1 MHYIKTFRVPDGKGG
16 ETSRG
21 TNLYWP
27 EPKNDK
33 FDYHPNDTIYQA
45 RREDVNGSIHE
56 PGTPTIFENL
66 WEEAMEDIF
75 EMTAE
80 YNSYMRSK

>member
-33 FDYHPNDTIYQA
+33 FEYHPEDTIYQS
-45 RREDVNGSIHE
+45 RREDINGTDN
-56 PGTPTIFENL
+56 PGTETIFTQIWNETRQ
-66 WEEAMEDIF
+66 EISEIKS
-75 EMTAE
+75 E
-80 YNSYMRSK
+80 YNKFMGRK

>member
-1 MHYIKTFRVPDGKGG
+1 MPDGKGG

-33 FDYHPNDTIYQA
+33 FEYHPNDTIYQS
-45 RREDVNGSIHE
+45 RREDINGTNN
-56 PGTPTIFENL
+56 PGTKTVFEDL
-66 WEEAMEDIF
+66 WGSAMTEINSIKND
-75 EMTAE
+75 
-80 YNSYMRSK
+80 YNRYIG

>member
-1 MHYIKTFRVPDGKGG
+1 MDFSKQLASLQQTASRAQQQGRRGGGG

-33 FDYHPNDTIYQA
+33 FEYHPNDTIYQS
-45 RREDVNGSIHE
+45 RREDINGTNN
-56 PGTPTIFENL
+56 PGTKTIF
-66 WEEAMEDIF
+66 
-75 EMTAE
+75 
-80 YNSYMRSK
+80 KV